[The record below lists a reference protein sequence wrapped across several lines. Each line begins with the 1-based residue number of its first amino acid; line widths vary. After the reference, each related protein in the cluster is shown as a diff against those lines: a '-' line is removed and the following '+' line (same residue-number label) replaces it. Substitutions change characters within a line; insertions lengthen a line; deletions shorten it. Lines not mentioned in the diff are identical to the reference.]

1 MSEEKKNQSK
11 KQNRAKD
18 DFYDYDS
25 ESVKSDKRKKNT
37 QAEADAKAEKV
48 KKEPNPSSVGNQLM
62 IVLFSVMAVF
72 IGICYAFADDVGIVG
87 QAIRNGLF
95 GVFGIAAFAV
105 PFLLFQLALFWRRD
119 VVSGAVKY
127 KYIVALFFLV
137 FLSIIVHAFYC
148 ISDGV
153 GKITSSDLVW
163 SRFSGLYGE
172 GKLYEGGGFIGG
184 SLALLLLCALG
195 YPGTFIFSFV

>member
-25 ESVKSDKRKKNT
+25 ESVKSGKRKKNN
-37 QAEADAKAEKV
+37 QAEADTKAEKI
-48 KKEPNPSSVGNQLM
+48 KKEPNPSSVGNQLA
-62 IVLFSVMAVF
+62 IVLLSVMAVF

-127 KYIVALFFLV
+127 KY
-137 FLSIIVHAFYC
+137 
-148 ISDGV
+148 
-153 GKITSSDLVW
+153 KIGRAHV
-163 SRFSGLYGE
+163 
-172 GKLYEGGGFIGG
+172 
-184 SLALLLLCALG
+184 
-195 YPGTFIFSFV
+195 